1 MRNTIKEILIAST
14 VLMSAQVFSGSTNS
28 GFQTKG
34 FIWSGEGKKCWY
46 KQHEEKSGYF
56 SNGGISG
63 NIGILTFDKSNCM
76 SEDSMGLGHML
87 NKKMINNI
95 ISKWYSHSDA
105 KFKTKERELYDSSVF
120 QEKGKCMQS
129 RTYEQIGI
137 TIDYLLG
144 GDGGISTVY
153 HGASV
158 GGCTNK

>member
-1 MRNTIKEILIAST
+1 MKSIIKSLLVVSVVSLTAT
-14 VLMSAQVFSGSTNS
+14 VNAGMTAS

-46 KQHEEKSGYF
+46 KQHEQKSGYF

-63 NIGILTFDKSNCM
+63 NIGVLTFDKSNCM

-87 NKKMINNI
+87 NKNMINGMVSN
-95 ISKWYSHSDA
+95 WYSHSDA
-105 KFKTKERELYDSSVF
+105 KFKTEEKELYDSSLF
-120 QEKGKCMQS
+120 QKKGKCMQS

-137 TIDYLLG
+137 TIDYFLG
-144 GDGGISTVY
+144 GDGGISTIY

-158 GGCTNK
+158 GECVNK